1 MPNVVIVTDSTADL
15 PQDLVTQY
23 NITVLPLSIIWEGT
37 SYRDG
42 IDMRPAEFYDRLRV
56 AAQLPT
62 TSQVTAPAFESAF
75 AGILEQDGCVLAI
88 LVSAKLSGTFDAAL
102 QARASLGAGQE
113 KIALVDSRL
122 TTVAMAMPVLM
133 AARAAAAGE
142 SLSSCQSVAEQ
153 ACAHTG
159 VLFVVETLE
168 FMRRGGRI
176 GGAQAFLGTALNIKP
191 LLGMR
196 DGEIEAIQ
204 KIRTKRA
211 AVERMLDLTVERI
224 GQRTPV
230 RLAAAYASAEA
241 EAAAVLDAA
250 SAQLK
255 PVETLCRPLSPVLGT
270 HVGPGTV
277 ALAYMAGFG

>member
-1 MPNVVIVTDSTADL
+1 MPKVAIVTDSTADL
-15 PQDLVTQY
+15 PPELAAQY

-42 IDMRPAEFYDRLRV
+42 IDMCPAEFYDRLRT
-56 AAQLPT
+56 AGELPT

-75 AGILEQDGCVLAI
+75 ASILEQGCSVLAV
-88 LVSAKLSGTFDAAL
+88 LLSAKLSGTFEAAL
-102 QARASLGAGQE
+102 QARTALGAGQDT
-113 KIALVDSRL
+113 IAIVDSRL
-122 TTVAMAMPVLM
+122 TTVALAMPLLI
-133 AARAAAAGE
+133 AARAAGAGE
-142 SLSSCQSVAEQ
+142 SLLSCQSVAED
-153 ACAHTG
+153 ACAHAG

-176 GGAQAFLGTALNIKP
+176 GGAQAFLGAALNIKP

-211 AVERMLDLTVERI
+211 GVERMLELTVERI
-224 GQRTPV
+224 GQQKPV
-230 RLAAAYASAEA
+230 RLAVAHASAEA
-241 EAAAVLDAA
+241 EARAVLDAA
-250 SAQLK
+250 TARLQ

-277 ALAYMAGFG
+277 ALAYMAGVS